1 MTFRGFCFNNTTCH
15 TCVRAQ
21 ELSQHWERRSC
32 DSSLCIFFN
41 QVHLFSA
48 TIESEALTWPTNYEM
63 KLFPLLWPE
72 EGCVYNSISSLA
84 VTGSIG
90 GWKKTPVIKKG
101 GKKENQRSRK
111 CAFLMKNRCPF
122 ISLLQQRVKVVNKIS
137 KNLRESKTSR
147 TLRPVGYNELHRLEG
162 EVKNIDIEIK
172 R

>member
-90 GWKKTPVIKKG
+90 GWKNPQLLRRG
-101 GKKENQRSRK
+101 GKRKIREVENVLSWWKTGVRSYLFYNKGLRLWTK
-111 CAFLMKNRCPF
+111 FLRTYVRAK
-122 ISLLQQRVKVVNKIS
+122 LQ
-137 KNLRESKTSR
+137 
-147 TLRPVGYNELHRLEG
+147 ELWDL
-162 EVKNIDIEIK
+162 
-172 R
+172 